1 MTSLVKIIQA
11 GTTQLK
17 KVKGRVC
24 VCVFAYTSTCVK
36 AFERAE
42 MSIWVAVS

>member
-1 MTSLVKIIQA
+1 MTSLVKIIQP

-24 VCVFAYTSTCVK
+24 VCVCTHKYLC
-36 AFERAE
+36 EG
-42 MSIWVAVS
+42 I